1 MRISV
6 APEGIIP
13 VYGKVAYNARQLKR
27 NKENETLKQQAIRD
41 LQGWYEGPSG
51 EGQVVPEIPT
61 EEVVRIL
68 EKKSGI
74 KDLEAQ

>member
-1 MRISV
+1 MREFVKEWLEAHEIEISHRTMRISV

-41 LQGWYEGPSG
+41 LQGWY
-51 EGQVVPEIPT
+51 
-61 EEVVRIL
+61 
-68 EKKSGI
+68 
-74 KDLEAQ
+74 